1 MLSRELVR
9 ARLNLEGDLES
20 DLLRPL
26 TEEASTSTWW
36 TCVGLGTVS
45 VPPLLLENDMLVG
58 WRSLSVLFCCV
69 VYRFFSFLGFAV
81 KIQRAERRNVGVSSQ
96 QAMNQS
102 ILGGQANCRWVLVV
116 GILFRWLLRVGGG
129 GAKVRSM
136 DGDRACRFESSRGLV
151 VGLWRVCCLAYTGT
165 CWRIEEMRTTR
176 AQLPEARAEVCIVD
190 VSGSYPKAVVDRT
203 EETCGS
209 PSGGSSYTW
218 LRR

>member
-45 VPPLLLENDMLVG
+45 VPPLLLENDMLIG

-69 VYRFFSFLGFAV
+69 VYLFFSFLGFAV
-81 KIQRAERRNVGVSSQ
+81 KIQRAERRDVGVSSQ

-102 ILGGQANCRWVLVV
+102 ILGGSKLSLGIGRRNTVSLAARRRW
-116 GILFRWLLRVGGG
+116 WWSK
-129 GAKVRSM
+129 GAI
-136 DGDRACRFESSRGLV
+136 DGDKSCRFESSRGV
-151 VGLWRVCCLAYTGT
+151 AVGLWRVCCLAYTGT
-165 CWRIEEMRTTR
+165 CRRSEEMRTTR

-203 EETCGS
+203 EETGGI